1 MGFILNEK
9 TFVNDNIFKYEQRL
23 GSQYSIFTDRN
34 PTFVTYY
41 HINNVNSIT
50 DTGLLNVDRILGKE
64 SPLKYQRVQDFPI
77 YGIDQ
82 IKLDLSDDEEGL
94 TSSYDGEAIIL
105 PNTIKPLPNDFF
117 TVSYLDESYLFMVTT
132 IDYDTIKSNNYYKIG
147 YTLKTIS
154 TDSLNSLNDQV
165 LEKYTCIFKN
175 IGTED
180 NCLLREDEFETLNG
194 LNVIYETIV
203 SRYIAL
209 FYNKRYNSF
218 LYNAL
223 SSTIYDKFVTNFISA
238 HGLLNKAEKYD
249 TICVNNEDYGE
260 QFPITYEMS
269 FYGRIEDRDIP
280 ALDYIRYE
288 LCPITYQQSIFLYYN
303 VKNIRSL
310 TFVPDHVGSGIYV
323 NDSLI
328 DAIRDNTPETTDTII
343 EELIVKYFND
353 SIDSIFQINLDKIKD
368 YRMKYTMSDYVMIPM
383 LLYIIKHYIT
393 QFLHM

>member
-1 MGFILNEK
+1 
-9 TFVNDNIFKYEQRL
+9 
-23 GSQYSIFTDRN
+23 
-34 PTFVTYY
+34 
-41 HINNVNSIT
+41 
-50 DTGLLNVDRILGKE
+50 
-64 SPLKYQRVQDFPI
+64 
-77 YGIDQ
+77 
-82 IKLDLSDDEEGL
+82 
-94 TSSYDGEAIIL
+94 
-105 PNTIKPLPNDFF
+105 
-117 TVSYLDESYLFMVTT
+117 MVTT